1 MGQLSTAT
9 CLTCFTSAPPPQLTH
24 CRHFCP
30 VPLPLPSSPPL
41 LGGPGQLAM
50 TNSPC
55 RTINHES
62 RWPICAL
69 KDEPLPS
76 HWMRWH
82 WGGGQQPQEAGRWG
96 AQWLLCRATGPLL
109 PTRCTFPGVALY
121 PVTPPKGRALSF
133 TPQQPLPLP
142 HSGYKSHPAPCF
154 CHRCTLHEPQNMPPI
169 SCSAGRPTPS
179 RWPMG
184 EGRSGLGPS
193 PSQPLRKQPAG
204 WIASAA
210 EL

>member
-1 MGQLSTAT
+1 MSTAT
-9 CLTCFTSAPPPQLTH
+9 CLTCFTSAPPPADPLQAFL
-24 CRHFCP
+24 P
-30 VPLPLPSSPPL
+30 GVPPPL

-82 WGGGQQPQEAGRWG
+82 RGGGAAASG
-96 AQWLLCRATGPLL
+96 ARKVEGPMVVMRGNWTTPPYQMYL
-109 PTRCTFPGVALY
+109 PGGSTVSCQ
-121 PVTPPKGRALSF
+121 TPPKGRALGF
-133 TPQQPLPLP
+133 TPQQPLLFP
-142 HSGYKSHPAPCF
+142 HSGYKLHPAPCF

-169 SCSAGRPTPS
+169 SCNAGRPTPS
-179 RWPMG
+179 RLPMG
-184 EGRSGLGPS
+184 GGAIRAGAFPF
-193 PSQPLRKQPAG
+193 PAFEEA
-204 WIASAA
+204 ASW
-210 EL
+210 LDSISS